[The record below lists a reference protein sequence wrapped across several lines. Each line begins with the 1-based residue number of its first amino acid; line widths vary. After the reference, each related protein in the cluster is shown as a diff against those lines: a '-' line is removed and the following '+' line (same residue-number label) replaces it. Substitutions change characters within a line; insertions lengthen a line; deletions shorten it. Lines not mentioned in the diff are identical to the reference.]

1 MAPGAV
7 DLLQQRS
14 RQSSMPRSVGQA
26 RGCGVRRLLSED
38 HNLGQVIERLERT
51 SRAMNPLL
59 LYIAMSLVVLN
70 LMCVC
75 SLIDWRHL
83 PQTPPDPPA
92 ASSEASAS
100 VK

>member
-1 MAPGAV
+1 
-7 DLLQQRS
+7 
-14 RQSSMPRSVGQA
+14 
-26 RGCGVRRLLSED
+26 
-38 HNLGQVIERLERT
+38 
-51 SRAMNPLL
+51 MNPLL